1 MMCDTSGSSHNIQ
14 PPPQF
19 SCNIFVM
26 MLENLHFGLNY
37 SLAELSETHDFKIG
51 LEYFVFLVSVGAAFG
66 ETSFGVMCGGS

>member
-1 MMCDTSGSSHNIQ
+1 MMCGIRFLRQYTTTTSILMQHFCYDVGKSA
-14 PPPQF
+14 
-19 SCNIFVM
+19 
-26 MLENLHFGLNY
+26 FGLNY